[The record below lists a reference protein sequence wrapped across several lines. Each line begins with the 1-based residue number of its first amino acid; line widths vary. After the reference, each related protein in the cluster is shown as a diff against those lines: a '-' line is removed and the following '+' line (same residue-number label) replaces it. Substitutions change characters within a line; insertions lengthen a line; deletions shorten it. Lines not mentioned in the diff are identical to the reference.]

1 MIRTLNDTFYINP
14 LPYHVT
20 RSIKFNAGQPHVI
33 YRRSIEDLSSTYHTG
48 TNSLVLLAVVF
59 LLFLSLII
67 TEIKMIS
74 AQHSSN
80 NGKN

>member
-14 LPYHVT
+14 LPSHVI

-33 YRRSIEDLSSTYHTG
+33 YRRSIEDLSSTYHISG

-59 LLFLSLII
+59 VVVFLTNES
-67 TEIKMIS
+67 TV
-74 AQHSSN
+74 
-80 NGKN
+80 